1 MSARFRFPFIWA
13 RSARRN
19 LILTRA
25 VALGDP
31 RGRKQ
36 SVSALSVSLIVF
48 SVSSSGL
55 GALSGPRHIKTMHL
69 IVCAALVG
77 VRHGFLLDVVLCKW
91 IMPYSPLLPVFLLC

>member
-1 MSARFRFPFIWA
+1 MPASVSPFLVWA
-13 RSARRN
+13 PSARRKR
-19 LILTRA
+19 ILTRA
-25 VALGDP
+25 VAFGM
-31 RGRKQ
+31 
-36 SVSALSVSLIVF
+36 ALRTETGSECPLPF
-48 SVSSSGL
+48 PMGL

>member
-1 MSARFRFPFIWA
+1 MSARFRFPLIWA

-36 SVSALSVSLIVF
+36 FVSALSVFLIVF
-48 SVSSSGL
+48 SVWSGL